1 MIIRDRKKETLIYMC
16 IWLTVAVLYIF
27 DHMRNRS
34 ELGLPIFDF
43 SLLGRMILA
52 FLPYMLIFAVNNYL
66 LIPKLLLKDKLKKYS
81 FSVLALLA
89 LSIGYEFIRFDIG
102 KGAMP
107 LDKPERHAPYRM
119 RKPAKEPR
127 AQVPF
132 HKKPLPPLPFLLDF
146 INALLVVGGNLA
158 IALIFQRYHDTLE
171 KESQRKADAESRL
184 TYLKAQINPH
194 FYMNMLNNIHGMI
207 EINPSK
213 AQAMVLNMSRLMR
226 YMLYDSSKPLI
237 PLNLEIDFLKNYIE
251 IMKMRYDDRKVTISY
266 DFPGMDET
274 SHVLIHPLLFLVFI
288 ENAFKH
294 GISYRNNSFISI
306 RIDMTQE
313 DVRFQCL
320 NSNVKSNDLNQSGIG
335 LSNVRQRLKLL
346 YGDRAV
352 LGIENLPN
360 AFTVNLTI
368 PYNEDKDINN

>member
-107 LDKPERHAPYRM
+107 PDKPERHAPYRM
-119 RKPAKEPR
+119 RKPAEEPR

-213 AQAMVLNMSRLMR
+213 AQAMVLDMSRLMR

>member
-16 IWLTVAVLYIF
+16 IWLTVAILYIF
-27 DHMRNRS
+27 DHMRTRS

-81 FSVLALLA
+81 FSILALLA

-107 LDKPERHAPYRM
+107 PYKPERHTPYRM
-119 RKPAKEPR
+119 QKPAEEPR

-171 KESQRKADAESRL
+171 KESQRKTDAESRL

-213 AQAMVLNMSRLMR
+213 AQAMVLDMSRLMR

-251 IMKMRYDDRKVTISY
+251 IMKMRYDDKKVSISY
-266 DFPGMDET
+266 DFPDMDET

-294 GISYRNNSFISI
+294 GISYRKNSFISI
-306 RIDMTQE
+306 RIDVTQE